1 MTITVPP
8 HLLFLETFE
17 DISAERKDSTE
28 VEGNKGD
35 FFFNENSEISDSYW

>member
-17 DISAERKDSTE
+17 DISVERKDSTGE

-35 FFFNENSEISDSYW
+35 FFFNENSEISDSY